1 MGKNR
6 SYKNVY
12 EVTISGKTTN
22 GFTAKILDN
31 IIRTVVIALG
41 YQSAQSQIDIE
52 CVETKGDYDAIAR
65 EYKENI

>member
-41 YQSAQSQIDIE
+41 HQSAQSQIDIE